1 MSITKARCEEIDSLQ
16 KSINDKLAWIREKE
30 AELKSVIDIVKDVP
44 DSARDQMSSSAS
56 SSSNKKGRGETV
68 GIDESVS
75 QLQGIIENM
84 RRAIREKEQE
94 VAGLEKEKL
103 DLERYKR
110 GN

>member
-1 MSITKARCEEIDSLQ
+1 MSLTLRGIRCQVAL
-16 KSINDKLAWIREKE
+16 LAPLRR
-30 AELKSVIDIVKDVP
+30 AE
-44 DSARDQMSSSAS
+44 
-56 SSSNKKGRGETV
+56 GETV

-84 RRAIREKEQE
+84 RRAIKEKEQE